1 MEAAE
6 ALKSK
11 VDYILLDNMS
21 VAEVKECVDLRRSI
35 DGKIEFEVS
44 GNVTLDN
51 VLAYAEA
58 GVERI
63 SVGALTHSAK
73 ATDVSLNIV
82 G

>member
-1 MEAAE
+1 MPVEA
-6 ALKSK
+6 
-11 VDYILLDNMS
+11 I
-21 VAEVKECVDLRRSI
+21 KECVALRKSI
-35 DGKIEFEVS
+35 GGKIEFEVS
-44 GNVTLDN
+44 GGVTLDN
-51 VLAYAEA
+51 VLSYAQT